1 MDLYFLN
8 FKRVLCILTTKE
20 MRVNILN
27 LVEDLEIDVNIKF
40 VDSYSQAFKQIED
53 NPFEP
58 YDHIILNL
66 GFNNTK
72 LNDFKEYLA
81 PLIEKQEHFLLEYTR
96 DGDIVIPGQE
106 EEA

>member
-8 FKRVLCILTTKE
+8 FKRVLCILTNKE
-20 MRVNILN
+20 MRINILN
-27 LVEDLEIDVNIKF
+27 LMEDLEIDVNIKF

-66 GFNNTK
+66 SFNNTK
-72 LNDFKEYLA
+72 LKDFQEYLE
-81 PLIEKQEHFLLEYTR
+81 PLIQKQENFLLEYTR
-96 DGDIVIPGQE
+96 DGDILAP
-106 EEA
+106 EAKED

>member
-1 MDLYFLN
+1 M
-8 FKRVLCILTTKE
+8 
-20 MRVNILN
+20 
-27 LVEDLEIDVNIKF
+27 EDLEVDVNIKF

-66 GFNNTK
+66 SFNNTK
-72 LNDFKEYLA
+72 LRDFQEYLA
-81 PLIEKQEHFLLEYTR
+81 PLMEKQENFLLEYTR
-96 DGDIVIPGQE
+96 DGDLKLPGT